1 MAKVLLPVM
10 VRVPAPPWFRVIPE
24 QEMPPPAK
32 VLADALVRLI
42 VPVPVTVRSKDEIP
56 TVKAEP
62 ARDVVHVPEPNA
74 IVRTDKLAALM
85 PPFIVTLYPFALK
98 VPYSK

>member
-1 MAKVLLPVM
+1 
-10 VRVPAPPWFRVIPE
+10 
-24 QEMPPPAK
+24 MPPPAK
-32 VLADALVRLI
+32 VLADALVRLN

-56 TVKAEP
+56 TLKAEVP

-98 VPYSK
+98 VPCCKKIS